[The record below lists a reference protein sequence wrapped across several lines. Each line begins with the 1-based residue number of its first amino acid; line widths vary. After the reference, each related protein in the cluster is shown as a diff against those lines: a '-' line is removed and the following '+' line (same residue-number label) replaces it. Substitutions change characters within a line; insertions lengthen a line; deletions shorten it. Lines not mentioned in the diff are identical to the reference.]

1 MISLYQEGQ
10 QPCCSKMLGPPE
22 WLCDNEEL
30 LGKASLIVNNDIG
43 SIDALNAI
51 HNPTNIH
58 YMFRAVNTDSE
69 TKGKGTLKHIFI
81 RLWCTS
87 SSLCEDVYVLC
98 N

>member
-1 MISLYQEGQ
+1 
-10 QPCCSKMLGPPE
+10 MLGPPE

-87 SSLCEDVYVLC
+87 SSLCEDVYVLF

>member
-1 MISLYQEGQ
+1 
-10 QPCCSKMLGPPE
+10 MLGPPE

-43 SIDALNAI
+43 SIDALNA
-51 HNPTNIH
+51 
-58 YMFRAVNTDSE
+58 RAVNTDSE
-69 TKGKGTLKHIFI
+69 TKGNGTLKHIFI